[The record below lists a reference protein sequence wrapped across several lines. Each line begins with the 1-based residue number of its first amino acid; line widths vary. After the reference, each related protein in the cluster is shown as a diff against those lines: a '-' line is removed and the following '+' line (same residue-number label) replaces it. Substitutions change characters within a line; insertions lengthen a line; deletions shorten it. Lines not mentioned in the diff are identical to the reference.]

1 MEPTDPTNKQDND
14 LMEEVIHKRNM
25 IEKCGA
31 EDNGMTDGDIDY
43 EKAASYCKNILSNC
57 PLATKYMCLR
67 IFYLL
72 KSNQLEEAMTFS
84 KEILEKPE
92 IPYNS

>member
-1 MEPTDPTNKQDND
+1 
-14 LMEEVIHKRNM
+14 MEEVIHKRSM

-43 EKAASYCKNILSNC
+43 EKAASYCKSILTNC
-57 PLATKYMCLR
+57 PLATQYMCLR

-72 KSNQLEEAMTFS
+72 KSNQLEEANTYS
-84 KEILEKPE
+84 KEILERTE
-92 IPYNS
+92 LAQNS